1 MVSRRKL
8 LLPKVQVKKKNMLS
22 HGELEKAVGTNPSHQ
37 RQLEISRFEDLF
49 TSHSDSKVQSAFVL
63 LLCI

>member
-1 MVSRRKL
+1 MVSKRKL
-8 LLPKVQVKKKNMLS
+8 LLPKVQVKKNMPS

-37 RQLEISRFEDLF
+37 RQLEISRFEDLL
-49 TSHSDSKVQSAFVL
+49 TSHSDSKVQSAFIL